1 MAVTPER
8 MQEIRLDLLN
18 LIEVYKDMLE
28 SVNPV
33 FLLSE
38 YATEEGAPTDDEMNR
53 LRDEVLPKIHQRY
66 LTLYSTI
73 EDKVSQMLRQYGE
86 LCQEALQTIGENAD
100 EDRME
105 LRLNLSTEIQR
116 GIAVITDA
124 LKALKPRDILQAYR
138 ASKRAPSRTFDMMFR
153 ELEPKIQKKYLDTV
167 SDSYEILMML
177 AEKAAVA
184 AMSVRK
190 DTGILAGS
198 PHPAGVSDGSR

>member
-1 MAVTPER
+1 MAVTQER
-8 MQEIRLDLLN
+8 MQEVRLDLLN
-18 LIEVYKDMLE
+18 LVEVYKDMLE

-33 FLLSE
+33 YLLSE
-38 YATEEGAPTDDEMNR
+38 YASEEGAPTDDEMNR

-73 EDKVSQMLRQYGE
+73 EDKVSQMLRQYGD
-86 LCQEALQTIGENAD
+86 LCQEALQTIGENVD
-100 EDRME
+100 GDRMD
-105 LRLNLSTEIQR
+105 LRLGVSAEVQR
-116 GIAVITDA
+116 GIGVITDA

-138 ASKRAPSRTFDMMFR
+138 ANKRTPSRAFDMMFR

-184 AMSVRK
+184 AMS
-190 DTGILAGS
+190 L
-198 PHPAGVSDGSR
+198 SRENTRSAETATR

>member
-1 MAVTPER
+1 MATTPER

-53 LRDEVLPKIHQRY
+53 LRDEILPKIHQRY

-73 EDKVSQMLRQYGE
+73 EDKISQMLRQYGE
-86 LCQEALQTIGENAD
+86 LCQEALVTIGENVD
-100 EDRME
+100 GDRMD
-105 LRLNLSTEIQR
+105 LRLGLSTEIQR

-124 LKALKPRDILQAYR
+124 LKALKPRDILQSYR
-138 ASKRAPSRTFDMMFR
+138 TAKRPPSRTFDIMFR

-167 SDSYEILMML
+167 SESYEILIML
-177 AEKAAVA
+177 AEKAAAA
-184 AMSVRK
+184 AMLVKRESGREPQAVPK
-190 DTGILAGS
+190 
-198 PHPAGVSDGSR
+198 

>member
-1 MAVTPER
+1 MATTPER
-8 MQEIRLDLLN
+8 MQEVRLDLLN

-38 YATEEGAPTDDEMNR
+38 YATEDGAPTDDEMNR

-86 LCQEALQTIGENAD
+86 LCQDALQTIGENSD
-100 EDRME
+100 SDRID
-105 LRLNLSTEIQR
+105 LRLGISTEVQR
-116 GIAVITDA
+116 GITVITDA
-124 LKALKPRDILQAYR
+124 LKALKPRDILQSYR
-138 ASKRAPSRTFDMMFR
+138 TAKRPPSRTFDIMFR

-167 SDSYEILMML
+167 GDAYEILIML
-177 AEKAAVA
+177 AEKAAAA
-184 AMSVRK
+184 AMAVGRE
-190 DTGILAGS
+190 DGRGPAALA
-198 PHPAGVSDGSR
+198 

>member
-1 MAVTPER
+1 MAVTSER
-8 MQEIRLDLLN
+8 MQELRLDLLN

-33 FLLSE
+33 YLLSE

-73 EDKVSQMLRQYGE
+73 EDKVSAMLRHYGE
-86 LCQEALQTIGENAD
+86 LSQEALQTISESSAT
-100 EDRME
+100 DRMD
-105 LRLNLSTEIQR
+105 LRLSLSTEVQR
-116 GIAVITDA
+116 GIVVITDA
-124 LKALKPRDILQAYR
+124 LKALKPRDILQSYR
-138 ASKRAPSRTFDMMFR
+138 TAKRPPSRTFDMMFR

-167 SDSYEILMML
+167 SDSYEILTML

-184 AMSVRK
+184 AMALTRESQR
-190 DTGILAGS
+190 S
-198 PHPAGVSDGSR
+198 PETEL

>member
-1 MAVTPER
+1 MATTPER

-38 YATEEGAPTDDEMNR
+38 YASEEGAPTDDEMNR

-86 LCQEALQTIGENAD
+86 LCQEALQSIGENVD

-124 LKALKPRDILQAYR
+124 LKALKPRDILQSYR
-138 ASKRAPSRTFDMMFR
+138 STKRTPSRTFDMMFK

-177 AEKAAVA
+177 AEKAAIA
-184 AMSVRK
+184 AMAVKR
-190 DTGILAGS
+190 DGAPAADGS
-198 PHPAGVSDGSR
+198 PRTPVA

>member
-1 MAVTPER
+1 MAITADQ
-8 MQEIRLDLLN
+8 MQEVRLDLLN

-53 LRDEVLPKIHQRY
+53 LRDEVLPRIHQRY

-73 EDKVSQMLRQYGE
+73 EDKVSVMLRQYGE
-86 LCQEALQTIGENAD
+86 LCQEALQTIGDEAD
-100 EDRME
+100 GDRMD
-105 LRLNLSTEIQR
+105 LRLGLSTEIQR

-124 LKALKPRDILQAYR
+124 LRAMKPRDILQAYR
-138 ASKRAPSRTFDMMFR
+138 SAQRPPSRTFDMMFR

-167 SDSYEILMML
+167 SEAYEILVML
-177 AEKAAVA
+177 AEKAATA
-184 AMSVRK
+184 AMAVRK
-190 DTGILAGS
+190 EAATQA
-198 PHPAGVSDGSR
+198 PE

>member
-1 MAVTPER
+1 MATTPER

-33 FLLSE
+33 NLLAE

-66 LTLYSTI
+66 LTLYSSI

-86 LCQEALQTIGENAD
+86 LCQDALQTLGENT
-100 EDRME
+100 ESDRLD
-105 LRLNLSTEIQR
+105 LRLGLSTEIQR
-116 GIAVITDA
+116 GISVITDA

-138 ASKRAPSRTFDMMFR
+138 TPGRPASRTFELMYR

-167 SDSYEILMML
+167 SDAYDILLML
-177 AEKAAVA
+177 ADKAATA
-184 AMSVRK
+184 AMLVRREN
-190 DTGILAGS
+190 
-198 PHPAGVSDGSR
+198 AGVAEPGPR

>member
-1 MAVTPER
+1 MAATPER

-38 YATEEGAPTDDEMNR
+38 YGTEEGAPTDDEMNR

-86 LCQEALQTIGENAD
+86 LSQEALQSIGENSEA
-100 EDRME
+100 DRMD
-105 LRLNLSTEIQR
+105 LRLGLSTEIQR

-124 LKALKPRDILQAYR
+124 LKALKPRDVLQSYR
-138 ASKRAPSRTFDMMFR
+138 SAKRPPSRTFDMMFR

-167 SDSYEILMML
+167 SDSYEILIML
-177 AEKAAVA
+177 AEKAAAA
-184 AMSVRK
+184 AMVVKRESGLEPRV
-190 DTGILAGS
+190 GQS
-198 PHPAGVSDGSR
+198 